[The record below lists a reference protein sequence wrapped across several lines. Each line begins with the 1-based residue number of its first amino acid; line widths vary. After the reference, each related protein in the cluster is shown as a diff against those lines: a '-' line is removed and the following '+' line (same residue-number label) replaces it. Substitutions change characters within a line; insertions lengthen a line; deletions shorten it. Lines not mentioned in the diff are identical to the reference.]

1 MNKKRQIEY
10 DIAYMNMATDLSN
23 LSHAIR
29 SKVAAIIV
37 SENGQIIGQ
46 GYNGT
51 PTGFSNICEYYV
63 DECGN
68 HVHSDH
74 YKEIGNKFYFDED
87 DDFYE
92 VDKLVKEGKIQ
103 ATLKTKP
110 EVLHAETNA
119 ISKCAKFMASTEN
132 STIYVTLSPCF
143 DCSKF
148 IIQAGIKRVVYKE
161 LYRNTEGLDLLIKAG
176 ISCELLDVEKK
187 KIKKYDPKKYKA
199 SNKATI

>member
-10 DIAYMNMATDLSN
+10 DIAYMNMASDLSN

-37 SENGQIIGQ
+37 SEDGQIIGQ

-51 PTGFSNICEYYV
+51 PTGFSNICEYYE
-63 DECGN
+63 DTFGN
-68 HVHSDH
+68 HIHSNTY
-74 YKEIGNKFYFDED
+74 YKLGRNYNQYYDED
-87 DDFYE
+87 DEFNDI
-92 VDKLVKEGKIQ
+92 DRDVKKGNIQ
-103 ATLKTKP
+103 ATLHTKP

-148 IIQAGIKRVVYKE
+148 IIQSGIKRVVYKE
-161 LYRNTEGLDLLIKAG
+161 LYRNTDGLDLLTKAG
-176 ISCELLDVEKK
+176 ISCELLDIEKK
-187 KIKKYDPKKYKA
+187 KIKKYDPKK
-199 SNKATI
+199 NKKNLS

>member
-1 MNKKRQIEY
+1 MNKKRKITY
-10 DIAYMNMATDLSN
+10 DIAYMNMATELSS

-37 SENGQIIGQ
+37 SEDGQIIGQ

-51 PTGFSNICEYYV
+51 PSGFSNICEYYE
-63 DECGN
+63 DENGN
-68 HVHSDH
+68 HIHSDH
-74 YKEIGNKFYFDED
+74 CCELSEDE
-87 DDFYE
+87 DFYE
-92 VDKLVKEGKIQ
+92 VDKLVKEGKINGE
-103 ATLKTKP
+103 LKTKP

-148 IIQAGIKRVVYKE
+148 IIQTGIIRVVYKE
-161 LYRNTEGLDLLIKAG
+161 LYRNTSGLDLLTKAG
-176 ISCELLDVEKK
+176 IICEQLDIEKK
-187 KIKKYDPKKYKA
+187 KLIRYEP
-199 SNKATI
+199 NK

>member
-10 DIAYMNMATDLSN
+10 DIAYMNMASDLSN

-37 SENGQIIGQ
+37 SEDGQIIGQ

-51 PTGFSNICEYYV
+51 PTGFSNICEYYE
-63 DECGN
+63 DAFGN
-68 HVHSDH
+68 HIHSNTY
-74 YKEIGNKFYFDED
+74 YKLGGKYNQYYDED
-87 DDFYE
+87 DEFNDI
-92 VDKLVKEGKIQ
+92 DKDVKKGNIQ
-103 ATLKTKP
+103 ATLHTKP

-161 LYRNTEGLDLLIKAG
+161 LYRNTEGLDLLVKAG
-176 ISCELLDVEKK
+176 ISCELLDIEKK
-187 KIKKYDPKKYKA
+187 KIKKYVPKQ
-199 SNKATI
+199 NKKNLS